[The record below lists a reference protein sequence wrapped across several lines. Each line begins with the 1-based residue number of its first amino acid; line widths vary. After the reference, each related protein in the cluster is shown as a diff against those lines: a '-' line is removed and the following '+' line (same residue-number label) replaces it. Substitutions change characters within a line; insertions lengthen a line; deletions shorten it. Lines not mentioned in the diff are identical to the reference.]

1 MKKYCLSHNSY
12 KNIPRKLGLINLL
25 LCQVKIRL
33 FEIDMDKPWGPIERV
48 SFYYSA
54 QRSTS
59 RSTEYQLPP
68 HFWSI
73 FDGSMKTLFGFGT
86 RAYQFTLRLKSNIVN
101 GIRPARR
108 SRVVSSNI
116 GIRSVGWLIMRK
128 IGKSDFPGESEKI
141 ISLATSN
148 TGLGT
153 PGKHVRWSSRH
164 SPEIIVSSQWRKKV
178 IA

>member
-116 GIRSVGWLIMRK
+116 GIRSVGWFIMRK

-141 ISLATSN
+141 ISMD
-148 TGLGT
+148 
-153 PGKHVRWSSRH
+153 
-164 SPEIIVSSQWRKKV
+164 WR
-178 IA
+178 AG